1 MLLYQQ
7 KSTPIREEMRI
18 PEILKRS
25 QNLEDVEVIDLTQEI
40 NTTGNSTGVSSLGF
54 EDAPA
59 VKKGACFPTYLYS
72 EMEPTEV
79 DRLPGEIDGTCW
91 YRIKCSDKEYTEKT
105 SDLRWL
111 LMRTSSRIGLVGRR
125 KVGSCLGSYI
135 CSNKNCSYLST
146 EGKPNEK
153 LFDYLYKKK
162 VCRSCG
168 VFAAQKECHTH
179 KLIEFNQLKGI
190 CDVYHY
196 GEHTCLPKED
206 KRGNDDYINEQIKK
220 YPNLAPKALQVQCV
234 KEKVSQGDIKGAQEI
249 GRKLADRK
257 Q

>member
-1 MLLYQQ
+1 M
-7 KSTPIREEMRI
+7 
-18 PEILKRS
+18 
-25 QNLEDVEVIDLTQEI
+25 
-40 NTTGNSTGVSSLGF
+40 
-54 EDAPA
+54 
-59 VKKGACFPTYLYS
+59 
-72 EMEPTEV
+72 
-79 DRLPGEIDGTCW
+79 
-91 YRIKCSDKEYTEKT
+91 
-105 SDLRWL
+105 
-111 LMRTSSRIGLVGRR
+111 MRTSSRIGLVGRR

-135 CSNKNCSYLST
+135 CSNKSCSYLST

-168 VFAAQKECHTH
+168 VFAAQKECHAR
-179 KLIEFNQLKGI
+179 KLIEFHQLKGI

-196 GEHTCLPKED
+196 GEHSCLPKED

-249 GRKLADRK
+249 GRKLADRNRVRQLRSEMLSPDQNTDHHSMEAVAIFK
-257 Q
+257 EACDKSDPFHIFKMKIQE